1 MNRSIII
8 QTAREVFSGEI
19 RSLEETRE
27 TIDESFVR
35 SVELLLRCEGKIVV
49 TGVGKSG
56 LIARKIAATLSSTG
70 SSAIFVHPVDC
81 LHGDMGMIDVRDIVL
96 VLSKSGE
103 SEEIRRLLV
112 FLKNRGI
119 RVIAVTA
126 RMDSCLARAAD
137 RTIRFI
143 TTDEACPMGL
153 APMASTTAQLAI
165 GDALAAALI
174 RLKDF
179 KPEDFAVFH
188 PAGSIGKRL
197 LLRVSDIMHARE
209 NLPVVGPEA
218 TMREAIVCMTE
229 KPLGAVLVSS
239 SEGLLTG
246 IITDGDLRR
255 GIQKYPDLLNRT
267 VTDLMTSSPI
277 AVTPETM
284 AIDALHVM
292 ENRSSQISVL
302 PVVDD
307 HRKIQGM
314 IRLHDLVI
322 AGLY

>member
-188 PAGSIGKRL
+188 PAGDRKSTRL
-197 LLRVSDIMHARE
+197 
-209 NLPVVGPEA
+209 N
-218 TMREAIVCMTE
+218 
-229 KPLGAVLVSS
+229 SS
-239 SEGLLTG
+239 H
-246 IITDGDLRR
+246 
-255 GIQKYPDLLNRT
+255 RT
-267 VTDLMTSSPI
+267 
-277 AVTPETM
+277 
-284 AIDALHVM
+284 
-292 ENRSSQISVL
+292 
-302 PVVDD
+302 
-307 HRKIQGM
+307 
-314 IRLHDLVI
+314 
-322 AGLY
+322 